1 MNKKKK
7 TAAVSESLVP
17 TPQRLIS
24 NVTVEILN
32 NKVDFL
38 SNTNQPNSANT
49 DESMPNFENEGPA
62 TTSTDAA
69 VMTNMALSSSSNP
82 SQLSNARPLSLPLLV
97 SAQSF
102 LSTTS
107 GFTHALMVNRA
118 SSSTFAP
125 AERTKTVVLDHSRS
139 SSTFALAE
147 PTKT

>member
-69 VMTNMALSSSSNP
+69 VMTNMALLSSNP
-82 SQLSNARPLSLPLLV
+82 
-97 SAQSF
+97 F
-102 LSTTS
+102 ISTVLQYIMLNFRTQ
-107 GFTHALMVNRA
+107 NRI
-118 SSSTFAP
+118 
-125 AERTKTVVLDHSRS
+125 LCYMN
-139 SSTFALAE
+139 
-147 PTKT
+147 